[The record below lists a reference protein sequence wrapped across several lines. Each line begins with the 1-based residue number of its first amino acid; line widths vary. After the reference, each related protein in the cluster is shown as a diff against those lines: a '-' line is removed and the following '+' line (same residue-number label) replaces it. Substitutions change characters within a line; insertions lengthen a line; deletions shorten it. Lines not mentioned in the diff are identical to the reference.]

1 MFIVVILLDKN
12 NNIIV
17 KDKIIINKVF
27 VGCQVIIVVY
37 IQLFWCYD
45 NFELK
50 TVFFAEIYYSKEKID
65 IWKIKISKK

>member
-27 VGCQVIIVVY
+27 VGC
-37 IQLFWCYD
+37 
-45 NFELK
+45 
-50 TVFFAEIYYSKEKID
+50 
-65 IWKIKISKK
+65 